1 MIGEI
6 DPFSLS
12 LMARVY
18 ACNARVEAMKAE
30 NAFRI
35 SCGNSPAYGEDAF
48 NNEATEIEH
57 IAEALRGRS

>member
-30 NAFRI
+30 NDFRI
-35 SCGNSPAYGEDAF
+35 SCGSSPAYREDAF
-48 NNEATEIEH
+48 TGEAITIEQL
-57 IAEALRGRS
+57 AEALKGRS